1 MGLRAMG
8 RGGGWECG
16 KENAVDGSAP
26 QRRQLHASICY
37 GSWGSL
43 ERKRG
48 LEVSNRMKR
57 HVRACVA
64 SGGSL
69 TLASAA
75 VGHGKGVGVCDI
87 LQSLCS
93 LHR

>member
-1 MGLRAMG
+1 MVSST
-8 RGGGWECG
+8 
-16 KENAVDGSAP
+16 AVPIPDSD
-26 QRRQLHASICY
+26 S
-37 GSWGSL
+37 
-43 ERKRG
+43 
-48 LEVSNRMKR
+48 
-57 HVRACVA
+57 VRACVA

>member
-1 MGLRAMG
+1 
-8 RGGGWECG
+8 
-16 KENAVDGSAP
+16 
-26 QRRQLHASICY
+26 
-37 GSWGSL
+37 
-43 ERKRG
+43 
-48 LEVSNRMKR
+48 MKR